1 MKKMI
6 LLFAAVLALSAPAAF
21 AAEHEGHDHGYMEH
35 KHDASQKT
43 MDEQCAKECD
53 MLLRN
58 CAQEVDS
65 IQQRITKLRAEISE
79 KGADTYTLE
88 ELKILNKKLK
98 ETNETLRALTKP
110 GR

>member
-1 MKKMI
+1 MKKSI
-6 LLFAAVLALSAPAAF
+6 ITLLAVAMVAVSVPAF
-21 AAEHEGHDHGYMEH
+21 AMEH

-43 MDEQCAKECD
+43 MDEQCVKECD
-53 MLLRN
+53 LLLKN
-58 CAQEVDS
+58 CALEVDS
-65 IQQRITKLRAEISE
+65 IQQRITKLRAAINE

-110 GR
+110 GH